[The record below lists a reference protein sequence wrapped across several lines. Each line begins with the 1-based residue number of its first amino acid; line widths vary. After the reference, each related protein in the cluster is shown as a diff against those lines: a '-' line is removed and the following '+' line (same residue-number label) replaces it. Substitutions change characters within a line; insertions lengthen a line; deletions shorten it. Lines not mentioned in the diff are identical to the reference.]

1 MKFLRKGFSLSDIIY
16 LNVNAFMY
24 FLMANHIE
32 KLLLTATDSRTE
44 IIFLIFSS
52 LFLRFLLEM
61 CGQRWIRTIAHTS
74 TLTIIPIVTFIITK
88 IIAGN
93 IALSLGMVG
102 ALSIVRFRNPVRSPL
117 ELSVYFAAITLG
129 ITTSINIYVSIFF
142 VGTIYLSAI
151 VLFITSY
158 SYRRILKK
166 DFFTTSFTEGNS
178 ISTLEIQSKTNIDSI
193 DKSNLLKSKSMTSEN
208 ISYLLTDNNFENLK
222 KIAKEIEGMKDIIK
236 YELEK

>member
-1 MKFLRKGFSLSDIIY
+1 
-16 LNVNAFMY
+16 MY
-24 FLMANHIE
+24 FLTSTHIE
-32 KLLLTATDSRTE
+32 QLLLTATDARTE

-52 LFLRFLLEM
+52 LFLRFLLEI

-129 ITTSINIYVSIFF
+129 ITTSINLYVSIFF
-142 VGTIYLSAI
+142 VGSIYLSAL

-178 ISTLEIQSKTNIDSI
+178 ISTLEIQSKKNIDSI
-193 DKSNLLKSKSMTSEN
+193 DRSNLLKSKIMSSEN
-208 ISYLLTDNNFENLK
+208 ISYLLTDNNFETLK
-222 KIAKEIEGMKDIIK
+222 KIAKEIEGTEDIIK

>member
-1 MKFLRKGFSLSDIIY
+1 MKNIH
-16 LNVNAFMY
+16 AFMY
-24 FLMANHIE
+24 FLTANHIE
-32 KLLLTATDSRTE
+32 KLLLTATDARTE

-52 LFLRFLLEM
+52 LFLRFLLEI
-61 CGQRWIRTIAHTS
+61 CGQRWIRTIAHTA

-142 VGTIYLSAI
+142 VGSIYLSAL

-178 ISTLEIQSKTNIDSI
+178 ISTLEIQSKKNIDSI
-193 DKSNLLKSKSMTSEN
+193 DKSNLLKSKIMTSEN

-222 KIAKEIEGMKDIIK
+222 KIAKEIEGTKDIIK

>member
-1 MKFLRKGFSLSDIIY
+1 
-16 LNVNAFMY
+16 MY
-24 FLMANHIE
+24 FLTATHIE
-32 KLLLTATDSRTE
+32 KLLLTATDARTE

-52 LFLRFLLEM
+52 LFLRFLLEI

-88 IIAGN
+88 VIAGN

-142 VGTIYLSAI
+142 VASIYLSAL

-178 ISTLEIQSKTNIDSI
+178 ISTLEIQSKKNIDSI

-208 ISYLLTDNNFENLK
+208 ISYLLTDNNFETLK
-222 KIAKEIEGMKDIIK
+222 KIAKEIEGTKDIIK

>member
-1 MKFLRKGFSLSDIIY
+1 
-16 LNVNAFMY
+16 MY
-24 FLMANHIE
+24 FLTANHIE
-32 KLLLTATDSRTE
+32 KLLLTATDARTE

-52 LFLRFLLEM
+52 LFLRFLLEI
-61 CGQRWIRTIAHTS
+61 CGQRWIRTIAHTA

-142 VGTIYLSAI
+142 VGSIYLSAL

-178 ISTLEIQSKTNIDSI
+178 ISTLEIQSKKNIDSI
-193 DKSNLLKSKSMTSEN
+193 DKSNLLKSKIMTSEN
-208 ISYLLTDNNFENLK
+208 ISYLLTDNNFETLK
-222 KIAKEIEGMKDIIK
+222 KIAKEIEGTKDIIK